1 MQVKALDATTDTIA
15 ASFLPAFT
23 PRSFLPTQS
32 YTDAFD
38 QRPGQGNNVTTLIRK
53 YKWPALLAA
62 ALMVFCALIF
72 FLIKSYTYDTS
83 TYFESRDFIRQ
94 LKQSDANWNVK
105 ILRKKID
112 VSNNLSLAP
121 PPEANSR
128 WEQLERLN
136 NSGPLAAL
144 WASRRQ
150 GYVEAVRNKTLLVD
164 QFQQHNAHLREAL
177 DALPL
182 VEDEIQALLNEI
194 NIPTPA
200 ERLSAANTIVELSLA
215 TLEYTLYVTPAK
227 AQEVQRLLNE
237 LGPNIDRL
245 PADRQPPF
253 LTLAQHVKSI
263 VEEQPIVNDLLDR
276 INVIP
281 VAQELDSINELLNE
295 TQRRTAATDRQYHLY
310 LAVCASLMAILMIY
324 LAVRL
329 VRSYS
334 VINHINH
341 ELQLSNERLE
351 ERVQERTREL
361 KEAER
366 ELLDAARMAGMAEIA
381 TNVLHNVGNV
391 LNSVNIS
398 AELVTRKL
406 RSSKTA
412 GLGKAVKM
420 MNEHADDLGQFI
432 TVDEKGKLL
441 PRYFNEL
448 VDSIA
453 AEQTMLIEELAQL
466 TKSIDH
472 IKEIVTTQQTY
483 AGAARLIEPL
493 KVNDLFE
500 DALRMNSDAL
510 SRHRVTVIKEYQ
522 DVPTILGD
530 KHRLLLILINLISNA
545 KFAMSHVSEPR
556 EMTLGIQILEPTTLC
571 LTVKDR
577 GEGIAP
583 ENLARIFNHGF
594 TTRKDGHGFGLHSC
608 ALAAVEMNGRLHVH
622 SDGPGNGALFTLEI
636 PLELANR

>member
-1 MQVKALDATTDTIA
+1 MTI
-15 ASFLPAFT
+15 
-23 PRSFLPTQS
+23 
-32 YTDAFD
+32 
-38 QRPGQGNNVTTLIRK
+38 LIRK

-62 ALMVFCALIF
+62 ALVVFSALIF
-72 FLIKSYTYDTS
+72 FLIKSYTYDSS

-94 LKQSDANWNVK
+94 LKQADANWNVK
-105 ILRKKID
+105 ILRKKIG
-112 VSNNLSLAP
+112 VNNNLSLAP
-121 PPEANSR
+121 PPEAQSR

-136 NSGPLAAL
+136 NSGPLASL

-150 GYVEAVRNKTLLVD
+150 GYVEAVQNKRLLVE
-164 QFQQHNAHLREAL
+164 QFEQHNANLRKSL
-177 DALPL
+177 DELPT
-182 VEDEIQALLNEI
+182 VEDEIQTLLQDKKSGSEATRLTIASSVLDLAL
-194 NIPTPA
+194 TT
-200 ERLSAANTIVELSLA
+200 S
-215 TLEYTLYVTPAK
+215 EYALYVTSDK
-227 AQEVQRLLNE
+227 AREVQAQLSE
-237 LGPNIDRL
+237 LERAIEQL
-245 PADRQPPF
+245 PASYRPVF
-253 LTLAQHVKSI
+253 VSLTQHANTVI
-263 VEEQPIVNDLLDR
+263 QEQPLVNDLLDR
-276 INVIP
+276 ISVIP

-295 TQRRTAATDRQYHLY
+295 TQRRTAATDRQYHMY
-310 LAVCASLMAILMIY
+310 LAVCASLMALLMIY

-334 VINHINH
+334 VINQINH
-341 ELQLSNERLE
+341 ELQTANDRLE

-366 ELLDAARMAGMAEIA
+366 ELVDAARMAGMAEIA

-406 RSSKTA
+406 KNSKTQ
-412 GLGKAVKM
+412 GLGKAVRM
-420 MNEHADDLGQFI
+420 MNEHATDLGQFI
-432 TVDEKGKLL
+432 TEDEKGKLL

-453 AEQTMLIEELAQL
+453 NEQVQLIEELAQL

-493 KVNDLFE
+493 KVSDLFE
-500 DALRMNSDAL
+500 DALRMNSGAL
-510 SRHRVTVIKEYQ
+510 SRHHVTVIKDYQ
-522 DVPTILGD
+522 DSPLIMGD

-545 KFAMSHVSEPR
+545 KFAMSHVDHPR
-556 EMTLGIQILEPTTLC
+556 EMTLGIRIVDPTTLHIS
-571 LTVKDR
+571 VKDR

-583 ENLARIFNHGF
+583 ENQARIFNHGF

-608 ALAAVEMNGRLHVH
+608 ALAAVEMDGRLYVH
-622 SDGPGNGALFTLEI
+622 SDGPGQGALFTLEI
-636 PLELANR
+636 PLELADA

>member
-1 MQVKALDATTDTIA
+1 VTI
-15 ASFLPAFT
+15 
-23 PRSFLPTQS
+23 
-32 YTDAFD
+32 
-38 QRPGQGNNVTTLIRK
+38 LIRK

-62 ALMVFCALIF
+62 ALVVFSALIF
-72 FLIKSYTYDTS
+72 FLIKSYTYDSS

-94 LKQSDANWNVK
+94 LKQADANWNVK
-105 ILRKKID
+105 ILRKKIG
-112 VSNNLSLAP
+112 VNNNLSLAP
-121 PPEANSR
+121 PPEAQSR

-136 NSGPLAAL
+136 NSGPLASL

-150 GYVEAVRNKTLLVD
+150 GYVEAVQNKRLLVE
-164 QFQQHNAHLREAL
+164 QFEQHNANLRKSL
-177 DALPL
+177 DELPT
-182 VEDEIQALLNEI
+182 VEDEIQTLLQDKKSGSDATRLTTASSVLDLAL
-194 NIPTPA
+194 TT
-200 ERLSAANTIVELSLA
+200 S
-215 TLEYTLYVTPAK
+215 EYALYVTSDK
-227 AQEVQRLLNE
+227 AREVQAQLSE
-237 LGPNIDRL
+237 LERAIEQL
-245 PADRQPPF
+245 PASYRPVF
-253 LTLAQHVKSI
+253 VSLTQHANTVI
-263 VEEQPIVNDLLDR
+263 QEQPLVNDLLDR
-276 INVIP
+276 ISVIP

-295 TQRRTAATDRQYHLY
+295 TQRRTAATDRQYHMY
-310 LAVCASLMAILMIY
+310 LAVCASLMALLMIY

-334 VINHINH
+334 VINQINH
-341 ELQLSNERLE
+341 ELQTANDRLE

-366 ELLDAARMAGMAEIA
+366 ELVDAARMAGMAEIA

-406 RSSKTA
+406 KNSKTQ
-412 GLGKAVKM
+412 GLGKAVRM
-420 MNEHADDLGQFI
+420 MNEHATDLGQFI
-432 TVDEKGKLL
+432 TEDEKGKLL

-453 AEQTMLIEELAQL
+453 NEQVQLIEELAQL

-493 KVNDLFE
+493 KVSDLFE
-500 DALRMNSDAL
+500 DALRMNSGAL
-510 SRHRVTVIKEYQ
+510 SRHHVTVIKDYQ
-522 DVPTILGD
+522 DSPLIMGD

-545 KFAMSHVSEPR
+545 KFAMSHVDHPR
-556 EMTLGIQILEPTTLC
+556 EMTLGIRLVDPTTLHIS
-571 LTVKDR
+571 VRDR

-583 ENLARIFNHGF
+583 ENQARIFNHGF

-608 ALAAVEMNGRLHVH
+608 ALAAVEMNGRLYVH
-622 SDGPGNGALFTLEI
+622 SDGPGQGALFTLEI
-636 PLELANR
+636 PLELADA